1 MKLNEKIKTYRK
13 IFDLSQE
20 QLAEKLNVSRQ
31 VITKWESDNGL
42 PDIENLKSLSKTFNV
57 SIDYLL
63 NEDEEIFYLFTAQ
76 KNPNPFDI
84 FSTCII
90 ALTNKRIMV
99 VQKRVIFG
107 YNLKSVTPDLFND
120 FSVYKGIIWGKVYI
134 DTVKEFI
141 ALSNIDPKALP
152 EIETNLSE
160 YLLRIKENYN
170 PYSLFIL
177 LECGKHKKHC
187 CRQRH
192 KVKK

>member
-1 MKLNEKIKTYRK
+1 MEKRDINKEVNDFLKKYPTTIAWRIKQHSK
-13 IFDLSQE
+13 VM
-20 QLAEKLNVSRQ
+20 EKH
-31 VITKWESDNGL
+31 
-42 PDIENLKSLSKTFNV
+42 
-57 SIDYLL
+57 L

-170 PYSLFIL
+170 
-177 LECGKHKKHC
+177 KKDI
-187 CRQRH
+187 
-192 KVKK
+192 KNDNDMSDNYI